1 MVGHKFKIR
10 GVTVELRVNKNIS
23 YHDVYSISIWTVS
36 GVPNK
41 LLLNKILTYLELE
54 GFINGK

>member
-10 GVTVELRVNKNIS
+10 GVTVELKVNKNIS
-23 YHDVYSISIWTVS
+23 YHDVYSINIWTES

-41 LLLNKILTYLELE
+41 LLVNKILTYLELE